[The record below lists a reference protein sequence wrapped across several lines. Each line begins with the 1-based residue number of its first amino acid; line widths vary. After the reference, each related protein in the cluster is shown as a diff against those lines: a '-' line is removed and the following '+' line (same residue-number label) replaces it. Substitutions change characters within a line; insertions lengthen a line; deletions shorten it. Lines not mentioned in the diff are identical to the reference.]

1 MLLKR
6 KATARALD
14 VGCGIGRHVAYLA
27 RNGIDTYGF
36 DLSEKAIAEAETL
49 LKKEGVK
56 AHLSVGDMF
65 KRFPFGNGFF
75 DAVVATR
82 TLHHGYLREI
92 KRAIREIDRV
102 VSDGGYVF
110 VQSTLWSK
118 GDKIQNPKAVE
129 VEPRTLIWSD
139 GEEANIPHH
148 FFTKEELILSFENYE
163 ILNLHAKTEH
173 YGGWCLL
180 AKKKT

>member
-1 MLLKR
+1 
-6 KATARALD
+6 
-14 VGCGIGRHVAYLA
+14 
-27 RNGIDTYGF
+27 
-36 DLSEKAIAEAETL
+36 
-49 LKKEGVK
+49 
-56 AHLSVGDMF
+56 
-65 KRFPFGNGFF
+65 
-75 DAVVATR
+75 VVATR
-82 TLHHGYLREI
+82 ILHHGYLREI
-92 KRAIREIDRV
+92 RRAIREIDRV

-110 VQSTLWSK
+110 LQSTLWSK

-148 FFTKEELILSFENYE
+148 FFTKEELIHSFENYE

-180 AKKKT
+180 AKKKTQHGCRDFNLPSRFASMAWTVLAFKSQKEAPN